1 MRLVP
6 LLLGL
11 PLLYACGQVIAA
23 PAAAVDA
30 QRLIHADREP
40 GNWMSHGRTYDEQRY
55 SPLDQVNASNVGQLG
70 LAWTT
75 KLELDFGVEATPIV
89 VDGVMYTTSA
99 FSVVYA
105 LDATTGAVLWKY
117 DPQVPPENLGQ
128 GCCGPVNRGVAVWNG
143 KVYVGSFDGRLIALN
158 AATGKPVWSVDT
170 ILDRSKSYS
179 ITGAP
184 RIVKGKVLI
193 GNGGAE
199 FGVRGY
205 VTAYDAETGQEAWR
219 FYTVPGDP
227 KLPPE
232 NQAMA
237 MALKTWDGDGW
248 VKWGGGGTV
257 WDSMAY
263 DPELDL
269 LYIGTGNGSPW
280 NYQFRSN
287 GKGDNLFV
295 SSIVALRPDSG
306 EYVWHY
312 QVTPQDR
319 WDYTATQHMI
329 LADLKIDG
337 QLRKVLMQAPKNGF
351 FYVLDRTNGKLL
363 SAKNYVPVNWAS
375 GIDLATGR
383 PILTGAAD
391 YSKEPKVVQPSFLG
405 GHNWHPMSFNPV
417 TGYVYIPAQHTMAEL
432 KAAKEPLF
440 LPNKSVV
447 NFGLDVPSLP
457 EDPKV
462 LEQVRNAWTGEL
474 IAWDP
479 VRQAPAWSHP
489 YAGAGNGG
497 TLSTAG
503 NLVFQG
509 TADGRVVAYSA
520 DKGEQLWEQRANSG
534 VMAGPVTYSVKGEQ
548 YVAFSVGWGGIIPRL
563 TGPLTNK
570 GKVHSEAR
578 VIAFKLGAKGELP
591 PPREKPVFP
600 NADLPLT
607 ATPAQLAQA
616 RDLFNGLCAGC
627 HGLNAISGGEV
638 PDLRYLTKEKHAAFP
653 AYLSGALMRR
663 GMPNFSDILK
673 PEDMELIRQYLVK
686 RTHDLQADLKQADA
700 SH

>member
-1 MRLVP
+1 
-6 LLLGL
+6 
-11 PLLYACGQVIAA
+11 
-23 PAAAVDA
+23 
-30 QRLIHADREP
+30 
-40 GNWMSHGRTYDEQRY
+40 
-55 SPLDQVNASNVGQLG
+55 
-70 LAWTT
+70 
-75 KLELDFGVEATPIV
+75 
-89 VDGVMYTTSA
+89 
-99 FSVVYA
+99 
-105 LDATTGAVLWKY
+105 
-117 DPQVPPENLGQ
+117 
-128 GCCGPVNRGVAVWNG
+128 
-143 KVYVGSFDGRLIALN
+143 
-158 AATGKPVWSVDT
+158 
-170 ILDRSKSYS
+170 
-179 ITGAP
+179 
-184 RIVKGKVLI
+184 
-193 GNGGAE
+193 
-199 FGVRGY
+199 
-205 VTAYDAETGQEAWR
+205 
-219 FYTVPGDP
+219 
-227 KLPPE
+227 
-232 NQAMA
+232 
-237 MALKTWDGDGW
+237 
-248 VKWGGGGTV
+248 
-257 WDSMAY
+257 
-263 DPELDL
+263 
-269 LYIGTGNGSPW
+269 
-280 NYQFRSN
+280 
-287 GKGDNLFV
+287 
-295 SSIVALRPDSG
+295 LRPDSG

-351 FYVLDRTNGKLL
+351 FYVLDRTNGTLL
-363 SAKNYVPVNWAS
+363 SARNYVPVNWAS

-391 YSKEPKVVQPSFLG
+391 YAKEPKVVQPSFLG
-405 GHNWHPMSFNPV
+405 GHNWHPMSYNPV
-417 TGYVYIPAQHTMAEL
+417 TGYVYIPAQHTLAEL
-432 KAAKEPLF
+432 KAAKEPMF

-462 LEQVRNAWTGEL
+462 LEQIRNAWTGEL

-520 DKGEQLWEQRANSG
+520 DKGDTLWEHRANSG
-534 VMAGPVTYSVKGEQ
+534 VMAGPVTYSVDGEQ

-570 GKVHSEAR
+570 GKVRAEAR

-591 PPREKPVFP
+591 PPREAPVFP
-600 NADLPLT
+600 NADLKLN

-638 PDLRYLTKEKHAAFP
+638 PDLRYLTADKHAAFP
-653 AYLSGALMRR
+653 AYLSGALIRR

-673 PEDMELIRQYLVK
+673 PEDMELIRQYLIK
-686 RTHDLQADLKQADA
+686 RTHDLQAELKQANA
-700 SH
+700 TR